1 MKKRNK
7 IASIVLFLAAFVVAF
22 DAQPGWCGWNI
33 LYPPYNMRQCPI
45 TLPYSPT
52 GLVVLPDHRV
62 LVATA
67 GGLYYYTSFPSDP
80 TQCPGPGD
88 GPFFLNLSFYLS
100 LTMGLDGKV
109 YALLYHGTTTD
120 LVTVNVYNGSFLVVP
135 GGLGI
140 NGYGMALDPLTGD
153 LYMSGVGINPGKILR
168 YCASC
173 PQKVTTFADV
183 PGVIFDGLAWSCDGR
198 FLFVGS
204 PEINDPPTYSKNNQV
219 YRFSRA
225 IPPTYVIATLPGTI
239 ADHWGPDGIA
249 VGAEGTAFAGFVFS
263 NNNDGSV
270 TQFTTDPFGSP
281 LTIADQ
287 VPFVDRGDFAFV
299 DAQGAMV
306 AIQGNHLQR
315 LSSLPTGLFA
325 GGQWVVPGSTLC
337 SDLGCGAKAAT
348 TQQIGHDSPCLEKG
362 LDADLVL
369 TLSQAAC
376 GGCATCSTLNQA
388 RSTLLTLLNSLD
400 PPRICLDSLKATLTN
415 LYLSCP
421 CNCPC
426 ASNDPN
432 CNNQQIG
439 RLSGGACLAQT
450 KFPLGFDLEWYDP
463 ILQAFMKRVLSP

>member
-7 IASIVLFLAAFVVAF
+7 IASIVLFLAALAVGF
-22 DAQPGWCGWNI
+22 DAQPSWCGWSY
-33 LYPPYNMRQCPI
+33 LYPPYNMSQCTI

-88 GPFFLNLSFYLS
+88 GPFVLNPSFYLS

-109 YALLYHGTTTD
+109 YALLYHGTTD

-204 PEINDPPTYSKNNQV
+204 PEINDPTNSKNNQV
-219 YRFSRA
+219 YRFTRPPS
-225 IPPTYVIATLPGTI
+225 PTYVIATLPGTI

-249 VGAEGTAFAGFVFS
+249 VGAAGTAFAGFVFS

-270 TQFTTDPFGSP
+270 TQFTTAPFGSP

-315 LSSLPTGLFA
+315 LSSLPTGSFA

-348 TQQIGHDSPCLEKG
+348 TQQIDQDSPCLSG
-362 LDADLVL
+362 LDANLVL
-369 TLSQAAC
+369 TLSQSAC
-376 GGCATCSTLNQA
+376 GSCESCATLNQA
-388 RSTLLTLLNSLD
+388 RGTLLALLNSLD
-400 PPRICLDSLKATLTN
+400 PPRRCLDGLKLTLES

-421 CNCPC
+421 CNCP
-426 ASNDPN
+426 ASCVPP
-432 CNNQQIG
+432 CQETK
-439 RLSGGACLAQT
+439 LSGGGTCIAQI
-450 KFPLGFDLEWYDP
+450 KFPLGFDLESYDP
-463 ILQAFMKRVLSP
+463 ILQAFMRKVSSP